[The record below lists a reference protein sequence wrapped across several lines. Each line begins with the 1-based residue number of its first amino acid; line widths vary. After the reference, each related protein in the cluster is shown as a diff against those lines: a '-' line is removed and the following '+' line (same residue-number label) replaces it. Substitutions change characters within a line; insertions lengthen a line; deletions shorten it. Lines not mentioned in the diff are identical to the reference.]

1 MSSANRF
8 EAFAAQHA
16 FLETRPQATSVGRWL
31 TQVWHGPYYPQFAGD
46 EGAGELIQSYAKCV
60 PLAFLHNSGASVSSV
75 LP

>member
-16 FLETRPQATSVGRWL
+16 FLETRPRATSVGRWL

-46 EGAGELIQSYAKCV
+46 EGAGVDPIVRQMRTISLST
-60 PLAFLHNSGASVSSV
+60 
-75 LP
+75 